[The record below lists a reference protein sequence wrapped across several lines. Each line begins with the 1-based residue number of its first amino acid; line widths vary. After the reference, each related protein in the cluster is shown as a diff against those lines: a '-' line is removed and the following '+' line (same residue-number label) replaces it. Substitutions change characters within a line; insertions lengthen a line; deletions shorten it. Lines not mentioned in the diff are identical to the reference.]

1 MGTPRIII
9 DFRRMKDRMRMC
21 GILKIKSFY
30 KNMEKG
36 KLAGDPDIQRSKYN
50 HLKIRENFK

>member
-1 MGTPRIII
+1 
-9 DFRRMKDRMRMC
+9 MKDGMRMC

-50 HLKIRENFK
+50 HLKIRENLSESKFQSK